1 MKKYTAARNVFT
13 LLALLGV
20 FNTFFFCSNIQ
31 ELIVSFTAVCCSA
44 GFAFLLNY
52 KDNKQVMEKTVALG
66 GLVYYSIT
74 LRGITH
80 MAFDPQELIVLMA
93 QQGMGLN

>member
-20 FNTFFFCSNIQ
+20 FNTVFFCSNIQ

-52 KDNKQVMEKTVALG
+52 KDNK
-66 GLVYYSIT
+66 
-74 LRGITH
+74 
-80 MAFDPQELIVLMA
+80 
-93 QQGMGLN
+93 

>member
-1 MKKYTAARNVFT
+1 
-13 LLALLGV
+13 
-20 FNTFFFCSNIQ
+20 
-31 ELIVSFTAVCCSA
+31 
-44 GFAFLLNY
+44 
-52 KDNKQVMEKTVALG
+52 MEKTVALG